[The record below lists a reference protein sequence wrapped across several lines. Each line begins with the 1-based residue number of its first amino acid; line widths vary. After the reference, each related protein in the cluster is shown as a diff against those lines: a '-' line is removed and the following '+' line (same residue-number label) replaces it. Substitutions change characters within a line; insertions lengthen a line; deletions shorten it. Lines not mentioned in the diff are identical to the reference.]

1 MHEEYID
8 NGERTPRGNVKNYF
22 NREMTTRTASNRI
35 VYTASMDY
43 TLQNRI
49 AMNLIG
55 NILSTRYLE
64 SIRER
69 EGGSY
74 GVGCGGWVTEIPEQ
88 QAWLVMQFDTDPEKQ
103 EKLMSIIHEEINTIV
118 ENGPLDTDLAK
129 EKEILLKSFDE
140 NIEKNNFWDS
150 TILYRYYIDGVN
162 YVNDYR
168 ATVEAITGET
178 IQNTLKAVVEQ
189 GNILEVVM
197 LPE

>member
-1 MHEEYID
+1 M
-8 NGERTPRGNVKNYF
+8 
-22 NREMTTRTASNRI
+22 
-35 VYTASMDY
+35 
-43 TLQNRI
+43 
-49 AMNLIG
+49 
-55 NILSTRYLE
+55 
-64 SIRER
+64 
-69 EGGSY
+69 GSL
-74 GVGCGGWVTEIPEQ
+74 
-88 QAWLVMQFDTDPEKQ
+88 A
-103 EKLMSIIHEEINTIV
+103 
-118 ENGPLDTDLAK
+118 TDLAK

-162 YVNDYR
+162 YVDDYR